1 VSEAHRA
8 ARRRQI
14 LDAARTCFARSGF
27 HRATMHDVVREAGL
41 SAGLVYRYFRGKQD
55 LVAALARER
64 HGRERAL
71 LASADASAGP
81 AAAFAALVRAFLAP
95 LEEPDAREERRLG
108 IQLWA
113 EALGDP
119 KLRRVVRAGVA
130 EPKRRIAALIRRA
143 KRRGALPA
151 SLDADA
157 TARLAIAVFHG
168 IVLQQ
173 AWEPDLDVPRIAATA
188 EALLGQGRLEPGPR

>member
-14 LDAARTCFARSGF
+14 LDAARSCFARSGF

-71 LASADASAGP
+71 LASAGAAAGP
-81 AAAFAALVRAFLAP
+81 AAAFAALMRAFLTP
-95 LEEPDAREERRLG
+95 LGEPAAREERRLG
-108 IQLWA
+108 VQLWA

-143 KRRGALPA
+143 KRRGELPA

-188 EALLGQGRLEPGPR
+188 EALLEHLNS

>member
-1 VSEAHRA
+1 MPRVSEAHLA

-64 HGRERAL
+64 HRRERAL
-71 LASADASAGP
+71 LARASEQADS
-81 AAAFAALVRAFLAP
+81 AAALAALARSFLAP
-95 LEEPDAREERRLG
+95 LAEPGAREERRLG

-113 EALGDP
+113 EALGDA

-130 EPKRRIAALIRRA
+130 EPKRRIAALLRRA
-143 KRRGALPA
+143 KRRGEIPVD
-151 SLDADA
+151 LDVEAA
-157 TARLAIAVFHG
+157 ARLAIAVFHG

-173 AWEPDLDVPRIAATA
+173 AWEPDLDAPRIAA
-188 EALLGQGRLEPGPR
+188 ALATLRLERSQS

>member
-71 LASADASAGP
+71 L
-81 AAAFAALVRAFLAP
+81 RAFLAP